1 MRSKKPIKRIHINI
15 KNRMRVLLN
24 SRESNVSARTVIIWM
39 LVTFTLCACF
49 CCCMLVFV
57 QSSFEED
64 QQQNAP
70 RRPVRRRLTLEQV
83 RSKFP
88 AFHFDP
94 TEHPQNHPSTS
105 SNINNDGEDNNDGNA
120 DEPPQNRYCQLSD
133 ECTICLDEFTHGVRC
148 RQLPCDHVFHST
160 CIAKWLIERSA
171 VCPLCKL
178 DLYEEEEV
186 VEDEENTND
195 NSGEES
201 AEPSSP
207 SQSLLSWWSDFSIR
221 RVESSANNNN
231 EGATR
236 QIEIP
241 SGNQEERTALIAGID
256 EITTTVETTTST
268 SWWPFS
274 VESGVSNSAEEEMH
288 DDDENIQRSSS
299 SSGFWGGW
307 TMNLFG
313 RRNRSP
319 TNNDMLTELTEPLV
333 PSSSSGEQQRIAI
346 TQEEEVDYSTGGR
359 NETNSPI
366 NLNTSA
372 EI

>member
-1 MRSKKPIKRIHINI
+1 
-15 KNRMRVLLN
+15 MRVLLN

-64 QQQNAP
+64 QQQNSP

-105 SNINNDGEDNNDGNA
+105 SNINTDGEDNDGNA
-120 DEPPQNRYCQLSD
+120 ADEPQQNRYCQLSD

-288 DDDENIQRSSS
+288 DDDENIHRSSS

-333 PSSSSGEQQRIAI
+333 SSTSSGEQQRIAT